1 MTKKTDN
8 TQKVLDAYRAACQ
21 DLADAVNAQLF
32 EGHRK
37 PYWIGDIVGG
47 ECDFDDCDILSTEEM
62 ALILS
67 KGVMYDQ
74 YAEWRDANIDEGQF
88 VNLQSWLMGCRHH
101 MIKPTK
107 E

>member
-1 MTKKTDN
+1 MAKKTDN

-21 DLADAVNAQLF
+21 DLAEAVNAQLF

-67 KGVMYDQ
+67 KGVTYDQ

-88 VNLQSWLMGCRHH
+88 VNLQSWLMGCRHR
-101 MIKPTK
+101 MLKPTK
-107 E
+107 V

>member
-21 DLADAVNAQLF
+21 DLADAVNVQLF

-67 KGVMYDQ
+67 KGVTYDQ
-74 YAEWRDANIDEGQF
+74 YAETQTSTRGSS
-88 VNLQSWLMGCRHH
+88 LTSSRG
-101 MIKPTK
+101 
-107 E
+107 